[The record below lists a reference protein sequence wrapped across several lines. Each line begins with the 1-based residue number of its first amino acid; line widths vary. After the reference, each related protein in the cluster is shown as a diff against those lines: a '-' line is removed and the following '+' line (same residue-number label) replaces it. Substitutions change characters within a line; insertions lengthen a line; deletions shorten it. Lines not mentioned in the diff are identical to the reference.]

1 MSDAR
6 AIEAVTETLRA
17 LVEDG
22 IKSVEPGATAVA
34 RPPHRVSP
42 TGQPGLVNL
51 FLYRTSTAPERRNDP
66 PPGLLPGE
74 TGEPPL
80 PLVLH
85 YLLTPFVQGDDDLV
99 AHRLLGAAL
108 QALHTRPLLSRAE
121 LAQTAAF
128 SDLSRQPDHI
138 RITWHAVDE
147 KEIYSLWSV
156 FQTPYR
162 LTAAFEVRAVL
173 IDSRRP
179 VRTPL
184 PVLAR
189 GADGRGPR
197 AGADPRPTTPAVH
210 RLHYPGG
217 RPAARTGDTV
227 ELHGTHLS
235 GVTGIRLTR
244 LAATTA
250 GPTGPAPDA
259 VDVPVAAPAPGDP
272 VLLRLPGGLA
282 AGVHALTLLGGSPRT
297 ELPVG
302 PWYLALAPAITSTMP
317 AAVTRDGAGTARI
330 TLTADPP
337 FAPGQRVDLLLGA
350 DAHTARE
357 LAGNTARFTVRHA
370 RPGSHPVRLRVD
382 GVDSLLVPD
391 RTTDRPSY
399 DPTQRLTVT

>member
-22 IKSVEPGATAVA
+22 IKTVEPGATAVA

-51 FLYRTSTAPERRNDP
+51 FLYRTATAPERRNEP

-74 TGEPPL
+74 TGEPAL

-108 QALHTRPLLSRAE
+108 QALHTRPLLTRAE

-138 RITWHAVDE
+138 RITWHGVDE

-179 VRTPL
+179 ARAPL

-189 GADGRGPR
+189 GADGRGPQ
-197 AGADPRPTTPAVH
+197 AAADPRPATPAVH
-210 RLHYPGG
+210 RLRYPGG
-217 RPAARTGDTV
+217 RPAALAGDTV

-235 GVTGIRLTR
+235 GVTGVRLTR
-244 LAATTA
+244 LAAA
-250 GPTGPAPDA
+250 PAPTGAA
-259 VDVPVAAPAPGDP
+259 VDIPVAAPAPGGP
-272 VLLRLPGGLA
+272 VLLPLPGGLA
-282 AGVHALTLLGGSPRT
+282 AGVHALTLLGGSPRA

-317 AAVTRDGAGTARI
+317 ATVDRDGAGTARI

-337 FAPGQRVDLLLGA
+337 FTADQRVSLLLGA

-357 LAGNTARFTVRHA
+357 LAGNTVRFAIERA

-391 RTTDRPSY
+391 RTADHPAY